1 MRTFE
6 EITKKMAEIELDP
19 QSHDSNID
27 DCADKQKFFLENVQ
41 ADSYEEYLKNNLT
54 DEEKATY
61 DIVQLWKA
69 IENFI
74 SENYRP
80 E

>member
-6 EITKKMAEIELDP
+6 EITKKMADIELDP
-19 QSHDSNID
+19 QTHGNDIEDYENEQD
-27 DCADKQKFFLENVQ
+27 FYMENVQ
-41 ADSYEEYLKNNLT
+41 ADSYEEYLKTNL
-54 DEEKATY
+54 
-61 DIVQLWKA
+61 QLWKA

-74 SENYRP
+74 SENCRP